1 MVEHLGRMICSDC
14 VAKNAAAASTPR
26 FFALSSSIRWSAFA
40 IAGFLLAWLIFY
52 DVGVMLARIPSDFF
66 EGTLPE
72 K

>member
-1 MVEHLGRMICSDC
+1 VVEHLGRMICSDC
-14 VAKNAAAASTPR
+14 VAKQAANSSARR
-26 FFALSSSIRWSAFA
+26 FSGLSSSLRWSAFA